1 MATEKAIF
9 AAGCFWG
16 VEAAFR
22 EVDGVVEVISGYTG
36 GTKEHPTYREVC
48 GDRTGH
54 AEAVE
59 VEFDPAKVSYNRLL
73 DIFWQIHDPTQ
84 VNRQGP
90 DVGSQYRSG
99 IFYLTPEQEAAAKES
114 RERAQDKLS
123 RPIATEITQATTFWP
138 AEDYHQRYFE
148 KHGFVGCHVPT
159 FE

>member
-16 VEAAFR
+16 VEAAFH
-22 EVDGVVEVISGYTG
+22 EVDGVIEAISGYTG
-36 GTKEHPTYREVC
+36 GSKDHPTYREVC

-99 IFYLTPEQEAAAKES
+99 IFYLTPEQETDAKES